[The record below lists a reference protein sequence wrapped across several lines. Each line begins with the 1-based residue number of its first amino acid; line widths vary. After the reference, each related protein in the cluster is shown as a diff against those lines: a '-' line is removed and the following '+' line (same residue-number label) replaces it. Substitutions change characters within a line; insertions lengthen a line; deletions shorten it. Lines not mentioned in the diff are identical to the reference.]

1 MKKIALILM
10 LYLFASMSALMAQTT
25 ITIDGNGATHYSTN
39 LFPVSTGST
48 YKSSVS
54 QMIYTESQ
62 IKTANGGVTPSGK
75 ITNLAFVVKTNDL
88 GDTRKWRVYIK
99 GTDTDYF
106 SSTSSW
112 VAQIY
117 DADKYFEGNV
127 PLPASGDVNIKLDGD
142 GFTYSGGNIVICV
155 CEDSGASGTVNFEYT
170 SITNNQSLYKR
181 DYSGQYTPTPSVTG
195 TLKKFSPVLKLTFV
209 TAAKFDLNVNVTDGT
224 NPLENATVTITGAN
238 SDGNLNLAGSTNAS
252 GQYVSSD
259 LLHPSTCYTVTVS
272 KKGYKTVTEQVCAQ
286 NIQNDSYTLNV
297 TMEEAPKGP
306 ASLRTNKDIYSE
318 NEPVIFSWDNVASPD
333 VKYYRL
339 YRYLL
344 DEWQLVVTTD
354 GAVQYE
360 CATGYTYGQHEFC
373 VTAVYSN
380 GTESEKG
387 EAVVEI
393 SVVAKGGVLG
403 NVRNEGRMPI
413 EGAKV
418 IAEYAITGMNISY
431 ETTTKDDGSFAI
443 EGIMTGFYKITVSKV
458 GYYDKVLTDI
468 EIKKN
473 GTNDVGDVFL
483 TAWPYWDCDVTATL
497 RDNGT
502 GVYSD
507 DYVEVTWSGAE
518 ADIYDRY
525 NIYRKNV
532 ETGEIEL
539 ISHYT
544 DIANRY
550 YKDNEWNLLDDGI
563 YQYGVSAYTGNIIEV
578 LNEDFNKNGVMPE
591 GWTLLAPYGSE
602 WFMSNS
608 EKGTGSINFA
618 YDDDV
623 YQQYGYMKDPTLY
636 WAGSAGLNGKN
647 YFITPKLNVKDA
659 LLSFYYA
666 TPMPS
671 EDTTSALNVCWSTSP
686 TGPWTS
692 VWDAEFTSF
701 VWCDTV
707 QDLMDL
713 PEKYVYLA
721 FCANVPDQHAVDG
734 GDGKVYRAAVDAVLV
749 QSREETQIV
758 WSNEIEKNTYI
769 IFHNDTGNN
778 DWHTAGNWS
787 TGKVPTADDNAKIMA
802 DAIVFSGDA
811 ATANIN
817 ITETGSL
824 TVNDGATYKATGA
837 VRVYDNNPAKFVIN
851 DGAQVYQN
859 NANILATFNMNI
871 ANPGSWGPDGTD
883 HKGGWQFI
891 ASPFVDAD
899 LLSYV
904 NPTTGDYDLYKYDG
918 KVDTLEWRNYKLH
931 HDELFCNFSI
941 DRENWISRDDNR
953 DGLTWEHAVFRK
965 GCDDKFGCM
974 SLTTSVTSNDYLVSP
989 RKLNIYPESKL
1000 RFYVKLHSNDVLSS
1014 VFVLDEGLEVVYSKD
1029 ETFSGAFSLIANVES
1044 YSSSGWTEVL
1054 VDLSGIAST
1063 TDDVDAE
1070 EAWIAIRF
1078 NLEALGAIDNLLID
1092 DIELVNVYDKATPF
1106 EKTFLQGRG
1115 YMASYESATTVSMTG
1130 TLYHGNSFVY
1140 DLDYNADD
1148 RWENFYLLGNPFPY
1162 DVTWGE
1168 FAPSGIVDGF
1178 AVVNSTTG
1186 AYQYDVDVNNTINAG
1201 DGFMVLTTASNPS
1214 LSVNATRG
1222 TNNRRTDYVNVVAHG
1237 VAGSDNLIINLAGK
1251 EKTGFFK
1258 LQNFNKDIASVYVT
1272 DYDDMYGIANYDE
1285 DVEEVDF
1292 CFVANNI
1299 GYYTINMIPSG
1310 DFTSLKLYDRVEN
1323 VEVDMLQEKE
1333 YKFFALSEDYAN
1345 ENRFVLKYEKKGVE
1359 SNETFAYQSG
1369 DDIVVNAEGLI
1380 QIIDVMGRIIYSE
1393 ETQGVNNRIN
1403 VNGME
1408 NATYILRNIKNNEV
1422 RTQKIVIL

>member
-10 LYLFASMSALMAQTT
+10 LCLLASMTALKAQTT
-25 ITIDGNGATHYSTN
+25 ITIGEGSTTRTN
-39 LFPVSTGST
+39 YFPVNT
-48 YKSSVS
+48 YSSQRYSVS
-54 QMIYTESQ
+54 QMIYVENQ
-62 IKTANGGVTPSGK
+62 LTAVKGCA
-75 ITNLAFVVKTNDL
+75 ITDIAFFTHPDYNMVQN
-88 GDTRKWRVYIK
+88 TRQWRVYIK
-99 GTDTDYF
+99 STDKTSF
-106 SSTSSW
+106 SSTSKNDW
-112 VAQIY
+112 VIME
-117 DADKYFEGNV
+117 DSDLYFGSK
-127 PLPASGDVNIKLDGD
+127 SGGSDVTIPYGGEVSIKLKES
-142 GFTYSGGNIVICV
+142 FQYNGGNIVICV
-155 CEDSGASGTVNFEYT
+155 CEDGGT
-170 SITNNQSLYKR
+170 
-181 DYSGQYTPTPSVTG
+181 TG
-195 TLKKFSPVLKLTFV
+195 TATFRSLSVSESRSLGRRDNSSTYDPKSSSSLGTGTNCYAVVPVLKLTFAAV
-209 TAAKFDLNVNVTDGT
+209 AKFDLNVNVTDGT

-238 SDGNLNLAGSTNAS
+238 SNGNLNLAGSTNAS

-259 LLHPSTCYTVTVS
+259 LLHPSTCYTVTVAKS
-272 KKGYKTVTEQVCAQ
+272 GYKTVTEQVCAQ

-306 ASLRTNKDIYSE
+306 ASLRTNKDVYSE

-333 VKYYRL
+333 VRYYRL

-393 SVVAKGGVLG
+393 SVVAEGSVLG
-403 NVRNEGRMPI
+403 NVRSEGGMPI

-431 ETTTKDDGSFAI
+431 ETTTKEDGSFAI

-473 GTNDVGDVFL
+473 ETNNVGYVFL

-544 DIANRY
+544 IANKY

-578 LNEDFNKNGVMPE
+578 LNEDFNKNGVIPE

-608 EKGTGSINFA
+608 EKGTGSINYA
-618 YDDDV
+618 YDDDDPI
-623 YQQYGYMKDPTLY
+623 YMKDPTLY

-666 TPMPS
+666 TPFPS

-692 VWDAEFTSF
+692 VWDAPFTYFS
-701 VWCDTV
+701 WLNTE

-721 FCANVPDQHAVDG
+721 FCANIPDQFAVDG
-734 GDGKVYRAAVDAVLV
+734 SGKYYRAAVDAVLV

-787 TGKVPTADDNAKIMA
+787 TGKVPTADDNAKIIA

-817 ITETGSL
+817 ITKTGSL
-824 TVNDGATYKATGA
+824 TVNAGATYKATGA

-1000 RFYVKLHSNDVLSS
+1000 RFYVKLHSNDILSS

-1054 VDLSGIAST
+1054 VDLSDIAST

-1078 NLEALGAIDNLLID
+1078 NLDALGAIDNLLID
-1092 DIELVNVYDKATPF
+1092 DIELVNVYNKATPF

-1168 FAPSGIVDGF
+1168 FARSGIVDGF

-1186 AYQYDVDVNNTINAG
+1186 AYQYYVDDNNTINAG